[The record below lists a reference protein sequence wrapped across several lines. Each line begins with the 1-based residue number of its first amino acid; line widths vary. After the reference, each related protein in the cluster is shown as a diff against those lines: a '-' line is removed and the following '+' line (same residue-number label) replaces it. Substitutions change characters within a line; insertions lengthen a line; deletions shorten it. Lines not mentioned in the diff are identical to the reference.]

1 MGMAL
6 VLLQSQ
12 NGPVFDLLQAL
23 WARIAY
29 AIHWPLNYFNH
40 WAWDNTAYYL
50 IFPEIFLILGL
61 VAIVIID
68 LMFGEKYYNLYIWLG
83 IIATFLN
90 FLMTIHMMYN
100 TSRYYTYGLGL
111 WWGGLETIDPFALFF
126 KQLLDWGDIPL
137 LLVMFGYGRRN
148 ENRTEFVILFLTATV
163 AFDLMVGSSDLLA
176 IYVMTEF
183 GSLMLYLMT
192 CSYQK
197 TLRTLEAGLKYFF
210 IGALSSAS
218 MLFGISMVY
227 GWAGTTNLYGIKDAL
242 RTANVFHPIIVL
254 SIIFIIV
261 GIGYKVGVAPFH
273 MWVPDT
279 YQGAPIVV
287 AAFLSIFPKIAGFA
301 VIIRMFIIG
310 FYYGKDVWVPI
321 FIVMAILTM
330 FVGNIMALTQ
340 RSFKRLMG
348 YSGVA
353 QMGYVMMGVV
363 MAVQVPTNLEVESAG
378 VRAALYYMLIYLFM
392 NLVTFMVGM
401 FNEISGGDDRLETFN
416 GFIKRSPSLAVFLTI
431 SLLALTGIPPTAGF
445 VAKFI
450 VFRSVIPIAPFQ
462 PLVMAM
468 LIAAAINA
476 VIAVFYYVGI
486 IKRVF
491 FYEPLDAE
499 MAKPYVPVLFQRFA
513 ILLPV
518 MFIFLMGFLMVGVP
532 YDYVTGAWLLP
543 YSVPVA

>member
-1 MGMAL
+1 MTL
-6 VLLQSQ
+6 VLIQSQ
-12 NGPVFDLLQAL
+12 GGVVFDLLEAL

-29 AIHWPLNYFNH
+29 AVHWPLNYFNH

-61 VAIVIID
+61 VAIVVLD
-68 LMFGEKYYNLYIWLG
+68 LMFGEKFYNLYIWLG

-197 TLRTLEAGLKYFF
+197 TLRSLEAGLKYFF
-210 IGALSSAS
+210 VGALSSAS

-242 RTANVFHPIIVL
+242 AKANVFHPIIVV
-254 SIIFIIV
+254 SIILIIV
-261 GIGYKVGVAPFH
+261 GIGYKIGVAPFH

-287 AAFLSIFPKIAGFA
+287 TAFLSIFPKIAGFA
-301 VIIRMFIIG
+301 VVIRMFIIG
-310 FYYGKDVWVPI
+310 FYHAKDVWVPI

-340 RSFKRLMG
+340 KSFKRLMG
-348 YSGVA
+348 YSGIA
-353 QMGYVMMGVV
+353 QMGYIMMGVV
-363 MAVQVPTNLEVESAG
+363 MAVQVPPNLEVESAG

-416 GFIKRSPSLAVFLTI
+416 GFIKRNPTLAVFLTI

-462 PLVMAM
+462 PLVMVM
-468 LIAAAINA
+468 LIAAAVNT

-491 FYEPLDAE
+491 FYEPLDE
-499 MAKPYVPVLFQRFA
+499 QMAKPYVPVLFQRFA

-518 MFIFLMGFLMVGVP
+518 MFIFLMGFIMVGIP
-532 YDYVTGAWLLP
+532 YEYVTGAWLLP
-543 YSVPVA
+543 YAVPIA